1 MQVQQRPELKYQM
14 QATGRFFPSEELYKE
29 NKNLIRGDTDY
40 NRKGYKLVEKIVAG
54 RIEDIWEQ
62 REPLSFRSQKEGCPR
77 NSASSF

>member
-1 MQVQQRPELKYQM
+1 MQVRQRPELKYQM
-14 QATGRFFPSEELYKE
+14 QATGRFFLSEELYKE

-54 RIEDIWEQ
+54 RIEDILEQ
-62 REPLSFRSQKEGCPR
+62 REPLSFRSQKEGCHR